1 MSSVKKEKNFEIF
14 EMSKTDIGQVF
25 SIEKENFNF
34 PWSQNIFNDCIDNG
48 YICKIICNDEKIV
61 GYSISSAFSLEFHI
75 MNISIMKQFQNHGL
89 ARMMIQDS
97 YINAL
102 KNNCNV
108 IFLECRPSNKIAI
121 HLYESEGF
129 SEVGIRKD
137 YYPSQNGKEDGIIF
151 AKQIFNK

>member
-1 MSSVKKEKNFEIF
+1 MTDYSFNEFKKKLIKIGIKKNDLIYCHSNIGFFGNPNEKNLDLINHNDF
-14 EMSKTDIGQVF
+14 
-25 SIEKENFNF
+25 
-34 PWSQNIFNDCIDNG
+34 FNDKN
-48 YICKIICNDEKIV
+48 IIN
-61 GYSISSAFSLEFHI
+61 YLSSSLI
-75 MNISIMKQFQNHGL
+75 
-89 ARMMIQDS
+89 
-97 YINAL
+97 INAL

-129 SEVGIRKD
+129 SEVGLRKD

>member
-1 MSSVKKEKNFEIF
+1 
-14 EMSKTDIGQVF
+14 
-25 SIEKENFNF
+25 
-34 PWSQNIFNDCIDNG
+34 
-48 YICKIICNDEKIV
+48 
-61 GYSISSAFSLEFHI
+61 

-129 SEVGIRKD
+129 SEVGLRKD

>member
-14 EMSKTDIGQVF
+14 AMSKADIGQVF
-25 SIEKENFNF
+25 NIEKENFNF

-48 YICKIICNDEKIV
+48 YICKIICNDGKVV

-108 IFLECRPSNKIAI
+108 IFLECRPSNKIAR

>member
-1 MSSVKKEKNFEIF
+1 MTSPRESVPSVILLTEYNLNKELLLTI
-14 EMSKTDIGQVF
+14 F
-25 SIEKENFNF
+25 SI
-34 PWSQNIFNDCIDNG
+34 
-48 YICKIICNDEKIV
+48 
-61 GYSISSAFSLEFHI
+61 
-75 MNISIMKQFQNHGL
+75 
-89 ARMMIQDS
+89 
-97 YINAL
+97 AL

-129 SEVGIRKD
+129 SEVGLRKD